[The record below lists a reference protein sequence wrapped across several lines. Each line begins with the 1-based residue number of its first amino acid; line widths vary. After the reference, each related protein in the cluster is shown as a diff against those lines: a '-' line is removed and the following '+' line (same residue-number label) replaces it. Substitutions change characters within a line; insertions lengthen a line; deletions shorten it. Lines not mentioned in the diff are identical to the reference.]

1 MNRCIKNCYKQR
13 TNCFE
18 FFSSFF
24 FSLHPFPSR
33 KRNPEEFEKWC
44 LKTTKGNYINLGYES
59 DKKLCKLQPPKQR
72 RIDYR
77 IDLTENGNHENEPTT
92 TLGKNT
98 GEPEEPKTQYVSTQI
113 ENPSGN
119 EMKLLKEVAL
129 LKETIRRKNQR
140 ISKLRNYVL
149 QLKSQAKENIMS
161 IVKKSAKIKF
171 YTGLPNV
178 ESFEGLHELASP
190 MIRKSGMAK

>member
-1 MNRCIKNCYKQR
+1 MNFFLLSSSASIPFLAERGILRSLRNGASRRQREIISTLVTNQTKNFVNY
-13 TNCFE
+13 
-18 FFSSFF
+18 S
-24 FSLHPFPSR
+24 HPN
-33 KRNPEEFEKWC
+33 KR
-44 LKTTKGNYINLGYES
+44 G
-59 DKKLCKLQPPKQR
+59 
-72 RIDYR
+72 IDYR

-161 IVKKSAKIKF
+161 IVKKSAKMKF